1 MTHPQFYKTPTP
13 VSLHKILTL
22 LNVACPA
29 VDLTITGI
37 NTLEEAGAQE
47 MAACFDKKALSALA
61 GTKAGACFVTE
72 EFVSAVPSSTQALCV
87 KNPRFMLAKAGH
99 FLYPEVRSVNATEG
113 RESCAISS
121 SASIA
126 PTAFIGKGASIG
138 AHTHIGPG
146 VCVGE
151 GVQIGAHC
159 RIHDNVT
166 VTHAVIGD
174 HVHVHSGARIGSAG
188 FGFVH
193 EGMEIVDIPHLG
205 RVVIKSHVRIGA
217 NTTIDRG
224 VFGDTFIGDG
234 THIDNLVQIAHNVHL
249 GKGCIVVA
257 QVGIS
262 GSTHMGDFSIIAGQA
277 GIAGHLKIG
286 KKVTIAAQSGV
297 MRDIADGE
305 TVGGTPAVPIR
316 EWHRQ
321 VLYLSKAIKK

>member
-1 MTHPQFYKTPTP
+1 MTKPRFYKTPSP
-13 VSLHKILTL
+13 VSLQKILTL
-22 LNVACPA
+22 LNIPCPSE
-29 VDLTITGI
+29 DLTITGI
-37 NTLEEAGAQE
+37 NTLEEAGPQE
-47 MAACFDKKALSALA
+47 MAACFDKKALSALTL
-61 GTKAGACFVTE
+61 TKAGVCFVTE
-72 EFVSAVPSSTQALCV
+72 EFASAVPSSTLALCV
-87 KNPRFMLAKAGH
+87 NNPRFMIAKVGH
-99 FLYPEVRSVNATEG
+99 FLYPEVRSVEVKEG
-113 RESCAISS
+113 REGATISS

-126 PTAFIGKGASIG
+126 STAFIGHGASIG
-138 AHTHIGPG
+138 DHTHIGPG
-146 VCVGE
+146 AYIGAD
-151 GVQIGAHC
+151 VQIGAHC

-166 VTHAVIGD
+166 LTHAIVGD

-205 RVVIKSHVRIGA
+205 RVVIQGRVRIGA

-224 VFGDTFIGDG
+224 VFGDTFIGEG

-249 GKGCIVVA
+249 GKGCIIVS

-262 GSTHMGDFSIIAGQA
+262 GSTHIGDFSVVAGQA
-277 GIAGHLKIG
+277 GIIGHLRIG

-297 MRDIADGE
+297 IRDIADGE
-305 TVGGTPAVPIR
+305 TVGGSPAVPIR